1 MRLTLQKNY
10 SKEFNP
16 PDIKYGRGGFQ
27 ELELLVQ
34 MGMLLMNIG
43 YKKNHQSPKKLI
55 VLLFRASFL
64 NEDEFR
70 ELSLIYELFFNYQ
83 QVICIMSDKIDNKEI
98 LSNYGLQYLFENF
111 CKSINYEKG
120 KNLNDLYLL
129 LKQKS
134 KYIGNLFD
142 KKLK

>member
-64 NEDEFR
+64 NAVSYTHLTLPTKR
-70 ELSLIYELFFNYQ
+70 I
-83 QVICIMSDKIDNKEI
+83 V
-98 LSNYGLQYLFENF
+98 
-111 CKSINYEKG
+111 
-120 KNLNDLYLL
+120 
-129 LKQKS
+129 
-134 KYIGNLFD
+134 
-142 KKLK
+142 